1 MPEIVTWQFVRNS
14 ITLFLLLFSSLIATQ
29 PVTAQFCGSHTGDLY
44 DLPACA
50 FLLNSGKFIDYAYL
64 TSVEPQTIIA
74 SPGQNLSFAI
84 GYQIW
89 RPTVLPSICTNEGI
103 VCTFQLLFIAS
114 WIQWPPKTFWSL
126 TEVVPSPGPPG
137 TTGSISFHLTAP
149 VETGTYYM
157 WFCVNAA
164 HQGATGWAAEPT
176 PPGHIKLIVS
186 TLGSTV
192 TVTSKITGAVASSP
206 LSVALVPIGVGGVI
220 VAVALASTVLVVG
233 RRRRRGSAAEAS
245 FASLDELLLSVDQQ
259 VVKESRVFATVMFT
273 DIVGSTEW
281 AAKLGDHEWQGLLN
295 RHFDLIRRELDLFH
309 GREVGTTGDGMLAV
323 FADPE
328 RAVRCACS
336 VRDVVRS
343 LALELRIGLH
353 TGEVQF
359 TKKAG
364 LDHVAGIAVHIG
376 ARVASQAGPGEILVS
391 STTKDLI
398 TGSGIQF
405 KDYGTRTLK
414 GVPGEWHL
422 FAVTAA

>member
-1 MPEIVTWQFVRNS
+1 
-14 ITLFLLLFSSLIATQ
+14 
-29 PVTAQFCGSHTGDLY
+29 
-44 DLPACA
+44 
-50 FLLNSGKFIDYAYL
+50 
-64 TSVEPQTIIA
+64 
-74 SPGQNLSFAI
+74 
-84 GYQIW
+84 
-89 RPTVLPSICTNEGI
+89 
-103 VCTFQLLFIAS
+103 
-114 WIQWPPKTFWSL
+114 
-126 TEVVPSPGPPG
+126 
-137 TTGSISFHLTAP
+137 
-149 VETGTYYM
+149 M